1 MFTFVVNLA
10 RYISA
15 DQFTIN
21 KKEK

>member
-15 DQFTIN
+15 DQITIN